1 MIKGSYILILF
12 VCFSITRS
20 LFGQEVTLNDTVH
33 IDEVIISANR
43 SSRLIDDVPGR
54 FEKIDTKTIEEM
66 PIQNTDEIL
75 RSVANVYVNRS
86 WGIFSQNASVTMR
99 GLDGSSRVLVLLDG
113 TPLNK
118 SAGGSINWHLVPSTN
133 IDKVEVLKGPAST
146 IYGNNAMA
154 GVISIIT
161 KDPVKPIQGD
171 VGILGGSYKTFGGDL
186 NLSGSNVKNN
196 KGLSW
201 SINSFYRQGDG
212 YILVPEEITDST
224 DVNVSIKEFNLG
236 TKLSYQFNKNHKI
249 EIGYNFYDDLRGQGR
264 QVYEESGDY
273 ISLQSHYLRANY
285 QGTFKKTVLNALVFY
300 NHENEFKQ
308 TESISSN
315 SGKYKLSDRDSYKDD
330 YGLWINATTF
340 LSDNNIL
347 TYGIDFK
354 QGKADVTNTYH
365 TSTDVLKYYGTLD
378 FYGFFVQ
385 DEIKFAN
392 DKIVIVAGARMDFA
406 KYYNG
411 QLIVE
416 NPTSNTG
423 FVTPFDENFIQSS
436 WSSFSPKLALKYNFA
451 KAYSIYISYSKG
463 FMPPKLDDLSKSGKI
478 RKGFKLANPE
488 LGPEYLTNY
497 ELGFNLKFIDKITIE
512 PSVYYCIGKDFQ
524 YFVGTG
530 DSIDTGG
537 EDLKPV
543 YQRQNIAGVEVI
555 GAEIS
560 VNYRILKELHFS
572 ANYTYN
578 HSTINQ
584 FNDQGDSEKDLTG
597 KYLIEVP
604 KHMAYAGIGWNNK
617 YFNTTISY
625 NFISSQWYD
634 DENTILLEAYDM
646 IDLLISK
653 EFGKHFYASLTI
665 QNILDNEYIDRKGY
679 LSPGRY
685 ITGEIRYRF

>member
-1 MIKGSYILILF
+1 M
-12 VCFSITRS
+12 
-20 LFGQEVTLNDTVH
+20 
-33 IDEVIISANR
+33 
-43 SSRLIDDVPGR
+43 
-54 FEKIDTKTIEEM
+54 
-66 PIQNTDEIL
+66 
-75 RSVANVYVNRS
+75 
-86 WGIFSQNASVTMR
+86 
-99 GLDGSSRVLVLLDG
+99 
-113 TPLNK
+113 
-118 SAGGSINWHLVPSTN
+118 
-133 IDKVEVLKGPAST
+133 
-146 IYGNNAMA
+146 
-154 GVISIIT
+154 
-161 KDPVKPIQGD
+161 
-171 VGILGGSYKTFGGDL
+171 
-186 NLSGSNVKNN
+186 
-196 KGLSW
+196 
-201 SINSFYRQGDG
+201 
-212 YILVPEEITDST
+212 
-224 DVNVSIKEFNLG
+224 KEFNNNKKLG
-236 TKLSYQFNKNHKI
+236 KSIKNNHKV
-249 EIGYNFYDDLRGQGR
+249 EIGYNFYDDLRSQGR
-264 QVYEESGDY
+264 QVYEELGDY
-273 ISLQSHYLRANY
+273 IALQSHYLRANY
-285 QGTFKKTVLNALVFY
+285 QGTFNKTVLNALAFY

-330 YGLWINATTF
+330 YGVWINATTF

-347 TYGIDFK
+347 TYGVDLK
-354 QGKADVTNTYH
+354 QGKADVTNIYR

-378 FYGFFVQ
+378 FYGFFIQ
-385 DEIKFAN
+385 DEFKLLN
-392 DKIVIVAGARMDFA
+392 NKLLVVAGARMDFS

-423 FVTPFDENFIQSS
+423 FVTPFDQDFIEST
-436 WSSFSPKLALKYNFA
+436 WSAFSPKLALKYNFL
-451 KAYSIYISYSKG
+451 KNHSVYISYSKG

-488 LGPEYLTNY
+488 LRPEYLTNY

-512 PSVYYCIGKDFQ
+512 PSVYYSLGKDFQ

-537 EDLKPV
+537 DDLKPI

-560 VNYRILKELHFS
+560 VSYRILKGLHFS
-572 ANYTYN
+572 ANYAYN

-597 KYLIEVP
+597 KFLIEVP
-604 KHMAYAGIGWNNK
+604 KHMAYAGIGWENK

-634 DENTILLEAYDM
+634 DENTILLEAYDI
-646 IDLLISK
+646 IDMQISR